1 MMKKFLAIALILA
14 AAGCARK
21 EAGPVRYDRMELIYF
36 RQVTLEDLNRMA
48 RDETEAISNA
58 RHHCAYRIA
67 TITGQDTL
75 SFISDRIY
83 SAEKDTLQ
91 PKSLFVQMVALLH
104 NEDKTDTLS
113 YTMWLR
119 DPFLFNGT
127 PIRDTTLYVFI
138 VDILRDRDRFWRERV
153 SFEYEDGYSYGYP
166 KGYTRQFPE
175 GAERKIMPDSL
186 NYEGKRWI
194 SSGFYYRDIDPET
207 GTVYEGLI

>member
-1 MMKKFLAIALILA
+1 MKKFLAIALILA

-21 EAGPVRYDRMELIYF
+21 EAGPVRYDRMELIYHHYEF
-36 RQVTLEDLNRMA
+36 AQDPREFA
-48 RDETEAISNA
+48 RNA
-58 RHHCAYRIA
+58 VDVIRKSKRKTTIYRTA
-67 TITGQDTL
+67 NITGQDTL
-75 SFISDRIY
+75 SFISSRIY
-83 SAEKDTLQ
+83 SAEADTLPSQ
-91 PKSLFVQMVALLH
+91 SPYIKMVALLH
-104 NEDKTDTLS
+104 NEDRIDTLS
-113 YTMWLR
+113 SEMWIG

-127 PIRDTTLYVFI
+127 AIRDTSLYVFI